1 MRLDKL
7 TSKFQMALADAQ
19 SLAVGQDHQYM
30 EPVHLM
36 LALLDQEGGSV
47 RPLLAK
53 VGANINRLRSA
64 LDAELDRLP
73 TVQGHGGDV
82 QVSGDL
88 NKLLNLTDKLAQKRQ
103 DQFISSELFVLA
115 ALDAKGVL
123 SEALKDAGAT
133 KAALEKAI
141 EEMRGGQQVND
152 ANA

>member
-1 MRLDKL
+1 MRIDKL

-19 SLAVGQDHQYM
+19 SLAVGEDHAYI

-53 VGANINRLRSA
+53 VGANLNRFRNS
-64 LDAELDRLP
+64 LDAELDKLP
-73 TVQGHGGDV
+73 EVQGHTGDV
-82 QVSGDL
+82 PVSQDL
-88 NKLLNLTDKLAQKRQ
+88 NRLLNLTDKLAQKRQ

-115 ALDAKGVL
+115 ALDAKGPL
-123 SEALKDAGAT
+123 ADALRDAGTA

-141 EEMRGGQQVND
+141 EEMRGGQTIDDV
-152 ANA
+152 